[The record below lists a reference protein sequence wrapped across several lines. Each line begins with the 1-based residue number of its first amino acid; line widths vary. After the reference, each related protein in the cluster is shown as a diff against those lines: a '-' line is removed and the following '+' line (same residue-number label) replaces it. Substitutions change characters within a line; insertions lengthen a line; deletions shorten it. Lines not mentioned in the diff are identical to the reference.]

1 MRNNLAGILGAST
14 WLARELAQ
22 WLKKWRFPYDIVLF
36 DENEECGKTF
46 EYQDRFYPIHRLDDD
61 RLFTCTIVFDCIGK
75 ADQLMNQELQERM
88 WILRLCGCEKNGKLV
103 LPGVSLNHINEQD
116 RNLRI
121 PSAAFAMYAM
131 IFSALKTKHTIRKS
145 VLTSLHSVAEVG
157 DEGCKDLLE
166 QLKAYVAGQ
175 EPESDIF
182 PLKNAYQHLP
192 LLFQTIPQTS
202 DFCDG
207 GSSQEEL
214 RFSSNLKQLLDVDCD
229 ICATCVRVAGLRG
242 LSMSLAFLC
251 EEEVDPEG
259 LTDLFSQDPNMICFD
274 DITHNMYP
282 ICADVIHDYRIYI
295 GRMRRSDPHTFAMWA
310 VCDDLALRCG
320 IAVKTAFY
328 VIHNFIE
335 QE

>member
-1 MRNNLAGILGAST
+1 MNNQAGIIGAST
-14 WLARELAQ
+14 WLARELAK

-36 DENEECGKTF
+36 DENEECGRTF
-46 EYQDRFYPIHRLDDD
+46 EYQDQFYPVHRLSDE
-61 RLFTCTIVFDCIGK
+61 RLFTCTVLFDCIGK
-75 ADQLMNQELQERM
+75 ADQLIPQEKQEQM
-88 WILRLCGCEKNGKLV
+88 WIIRLCGCEKIGKLV
-103 LPGVSLNHINEQD
+103 LPSVNLDQLTANDH
-116 RNLRI
+116 NLRI
-121 PSAAFAMYAM
+121 PTAAFAMAAM
-131 IFSALKTKHTIRKS
+131 IFAALKQRHTLRKG
-145 VLTSLHSVAEVG
+145 VFTSLHSVAEVG
-157 DEGCKDLLE
+157 DEGCKDLME

-175 EPESDIF
+175 EPESELF
-182 PLKNAYQHLP
+182 PLKDAYQHLP

-214 RFSSNLKQLLDVDCD
+214 RLQTNLKQLFDTDCD

-251 EEEVDPEG
+251 DEEVDPEA
-259 LTDLFSQDPNMICFD
+259 LTDVFSQDPNMICFD

-335 QE
+335 EE

>member
-1 MRNNLAGILGAST
+1 MRNNQAGILGAST

-22 WLKKWRFPYDIVLF
+22 WLQKWRFPYEIMLF
-36 DENEECGKTF
+36 DEEENCGRAF
-46 EYQDRFYPIHRLDDD
+46 EYQDRYYPIHRFDDK
-61 RLFTCTIVFDCIGK
+61 RLVNCTLIFDCIGI
-75 ADQLMNQELQERM
+75 ADQLLSEQEQQRM
-88 WILRLCGCEKNGKLV
+88 WILRLCGCEKIGKLV
-103 LPGVSLNHINEQD
+103 LPSVSLEHITAQD
-116 RNLRI
+116 HNLRI
-121 PSAAFAMYAM
+121 PTAAFAMYAM
-131 IFSALKTKHTIRKS
+131 IFSVLKNKHTIQKS

-166 QLKAYVAGQ
+166 QLKAYVAGH

-207 GSSQEEL
+207 GSSEEEL
-214 RFSSNLKQLLDVDCD
+214 RFQSNLKQLFDIECD

-242 LSMSLAFLC
+242 LSMSLAFMC
-251 EEEVDPEG
+251 EEEVDPEA
-259 LTDLFSQDPNMICFD
+259 LTDIISQDPNMICFD

-295 GRMRRSDPHTFAMWA
+295 GRMRKSDPHTFAMWA

-320 IAVKTAFY
+320 IAVKTALY

>member
-1 MRNNLAGILGAST
+1 MRRNQAGIIGAST
-14 WLARELAQ
+14 WLARELMQ
-22 WLKKWRFPYDIVLF
+22 WLQKWRFPYEIILF
-36 DENEECGKTF
+36 DDIEECGKTV
-46 EYQDRFYPIHRLDDD
+46 EYQGQYYPIHRFDDE
-61 RLFTCTIVFDCIGK
+61 RLCSCPLVFDCVGK
-75 ADQLMNQELQERM
+75 ADELLKQSTQKQ
-88 WILRLCGCEKNGKLV
+88 WVLRLCGCDKVGKLV
-103 LPGVSLNHINEQD
+103 LPFLSLQSITSED

-121 PSAAFAMYAM
+121 PTAAFAMFAT
-131 IFSALKTKHTIRKS
+131 ILLTLKAKHTIS
-145 VLTSLHSVAEVG
+145 SCVLTSLHSVAEVG

-207 GSSQEEL
+207 GSSEEEL
-214 RFSSNLKQLLDVDCD
+214 RFEKNLKELMDIKLD

-242 LSMSLAFLC
+242 LSMSLAFRSDETL
-251 EEEVDPEG
+251 DPQA
-259 LTDLFSQDPNMICFD
+259 LIDLFSQDPNMICFD

-295 GRMRRSDPHTFAMWA
+295 GRMRKSDPHTFAMWA

-320 IAVKTAFY
+320 IAVKTALY

>member
-121 PSAAFAMYAM
+121 PTAAFAMYAM

-335 QE
+335 QK

>member
-121 PSAAFAMYAM
+121 PSSAFAMYAM

>member
-75 ADQLMNQELQERM
+75 ADQLINQELQGRM

-121 PSAAFAMYAM
+121 PTAAFAMYAI

-157 DEGCKDLLE
+157 DEGCKDLME
-166 QLKAYVAGQ
+166 QLKAYVAGG

>member
-121 PSAAFAMYAM
+121 PTAAFAMYAI

-157 DEGCKDLLE
+157 DEGCKDLME
-166 QLKAYVAGQ
+166 QLKAYVAGG

-335 QE
+335 QK

>member
-1 MRNNLAGILGAST
+1 MDKKQAGILGASA

-36 DENEECGKTF
+36 DEAEECGKTL
-46 EYQDRFYPIHRLDDD
+46 EYQDQYYPIHRYDDEA
-61 RLFTCTIVFDCIGK
+61 LFACTIVFDCVGK
-75 ADQLMNQELQERM
+75 ADELLDSKTQEHM
-88 WILRLCGCEKNGKLV
+88 WVLRLCGCDKVGKLV
-103 LPGVSLNHINEQD
+103 LPSLNLETISNSDH
-116 RNLRI
+116 NLRI
-121 PSAAFAMYAM
+121 PTAAFAMFAM
-131 IFSALKTKHTIRKS
+131 ILSVLKTKHTLQRS

-166 QLKAYVAGQ
+166 QLRAYASGQ
-175 EPESDIF
+175 EPESEIF

-207 GSSQEEL
+207 GSSEEEL
-214 RFSSNLKQLLDVDCD
+214 RFQSNLEQVLDTKLD

-251 EEEVDPEG
+251 EEEVDPEAI
-259 LTDLFSQDPNMICFD
+259 TDLFAQDPNMICFD

-282 ICADVIHDYRIYI
+282 ICADVIHDYRVYI
-295 GRMRRSDPHTFAMWA
+295 GRMRRSDPHVLAMWA

-335 QE
+335 KD